1 MNRVT
6 PMHRKPKLSY
16 HEYNER
22 YAGSKK
28 NNKRK
33 RGKERFTEQTDY

>member
-6 PMHRKPKLSY
+6 PMKNKNKLSY

-22 YAGSKK
+22 FGGSKK
-28 NNKRK
+28 LNKQK
-33 RGKERFTEQTDY
+33 RGNKHRFTEE